1 MYVTL
6 PAGASMAREPIV
18 DNDSPTQRSGRE
30 KLDSNRQPS
39 AEKPH
44 PRGLPCDEQQRLWW
58 KQWRKQRNSLDF
70 RRGAA
75 LLRHRHH
82 NYRLLTN
89 FLLFGLMSSSCLFI
103 LYYTQMSANCYSG
116 RWQSFAGVKRLAA
129 SMSHSLRVCL
139 FVRTIKP
146 KRLKLQSPNLPHGYS
161 IIDFGCAQ
169 TLAIPCAFSTT
180 GTNFKVF
187 RGTL

>member
-129 SMSHSLRVCL
+129 SMSHSRCACLSVC
-139 FVRTIKP
+139 P
-146 KRLKLQSPNLPHGYS
+146 HYKLQITKRAPSSWHLRLGLGNAPLRWKS
-161 IIDFGCAQ
+161 LEQ
-169 TLAIPCAFSTT
+169 TLFS
-180 GTNFKVF
+180 GASCIV
-187 RGTL
+187 L